1 VTDGVRLTI
10 NIIYTKLYEVIEL
23 ILSSRKEILMSE
35 SPTAHLTPQAGLIPA
50 INAWEFYLNDQGRS
64 PNTVKAFLSDVRLLT
79 QVLPPDRTLGA
90 ITTND
95 LNNFLHWLEH
105 ERSVPCSPKTLA
117 RRVTAIKSFF
127 RWLQNGGALLV
138 NPAEK
143 VVQHSVLSPIPEVLT
158 ETEIDAVLLAA
169 DRSRRATRPDARP
182 YTLLSL
188 LLATGIKKSE
198 CLGIH
203 LNHIDLQSPG
213 EPYVFIRYASPANRY
228 KERKLTL
235 PEDWLPAYEEYL
247 TQYNP
252 VDRLFPWSPRRLEYL
267 LEDIGKEAGL
277 PKHLSFDMCR
287 WTCVLQDFLN
297 NVEPEKIRQK
307 LGISKIQWREINLK
321 LRQLAGKDE

>member
-1 VTDGVRLTI
+1 ML
-10 NIIYTKLYEVIEL
+10 EF
-23 ILSSRKEILMSE
+23 S
-35 SPTAHLTPQAGLIPA
+35 TAHLTAQTGLIPA

-90 ITTND
+90 ITTSE
-95 LNNFLHWLEH
+95 LNTFLHWLEN
-105 ERSVPCSPKTLA
+105 ERGVPCSPKTLA

-127 RWLQNGGALLV
+127 RWLQKGGVLLV
-138 NPAEK
+138 DPAEQ
-143 VVQHSVLSPIPEVLT
+143 VVQRSVLSPIPEVLNDA
-158 ETEIDAVLLAA
+158 EIEAVLLAA
-169 DRSRRATRPDARP
+169 DRPRRAARPDARP
-182 YTLLSL
+182 YTLLAL

-203 LNHIDLQSPG
+203 LNHIDMLSPA

-228 KERKLTL
+228 KERKLSL
-235 PEDWLPAYEEYL
+235 PEDWIPAYQEYL

-277 PKHLSFDMCR
+277 SKHLSFDMCR
-287 WTCVLQDFLN
+287 WTSALQDYLN

-307 LGISKIQWREINLK
+307 LGISKIQWREVNLK
-321 LRQLAGKDE
+321 LRQLAGQ